1 MRIRIGELVLGP
13 WFGETKDQ
21 GAGGPR
27 GRLRRTRHTSTCEQC
42 RRVVMATN
50 AAHETQ
56 LYCRVFF
63 KARFFSIQLFFAE
76 FLCPTY
82 ASGVTFFIFFF
93 NSSPPSIGGVRKKNK
108 KPL

>member
-1 MRIRIGELVLGP
+1 
-13 WFGETKDQ
+13 
-21 GAGGPR
+21 
-27 GRLRRTRHTSTCEQC
+27 
-42 RRVVMATN
+42 MATN

-82 ASGVTFFIFFF
+82 ASGVTFFFF
-93 NSSPPSIGGVRKKNK
+93 NSSPPSIGGVRKKTKNRCDA
-108 KPL
+108 LTDATVNVRISATLL